1 MALVLSCALVACD
14 KAGTDKTGTD
24 IAADYKVTIHPNNGQ
39 GDIVWDITKEIPTI
53 TKDGFHIAGYFLDAQ
68 LTISTTLESLKA
80 TGITKNIDVYVKWEE
95 HVEATDAAV
104 APTCTEKG
112 LTEGKHCSKCGK
124 ILKAQTE
131 IDALGHDLENH
142 DGQEATCTEKG
153 WKAYVTCKREGCDHT
168 TYEEIPALGHIG
180 GTATCTEQAVCER
193 CNEKY
198 GNALGHNYGDL
209 IPKTEPTCSATGTEA
224 HYKCS
229 VCNKV
234 FKEDELKTETTLDDL
249 TIAIN
254 PTAHNF
260 GNWIKNEGADTHT
273 RVCSFNSEHT
283 ETENCHGGTATCTEQ
298 AVCEKCNAK
307 YGKALGHNYQGGVCT
322 RCGTERASEGLEYSL
337 NSDGNGYTVTGIGT
351 CTDTELVIPSK
362 HNSKPVTSIGY
373 EAFRGCTGLTSIT
386 IPNSVTNIDYAFSNC
401 RNLSNIYYTGDI
413 KGWCEIDGLRYLMRS
428 SYGSYTHTLYIDGIK
443 VEGDLVIPDSVTSI
457 GDGAFLGCTGLTS
470 ITIPNRVTSIGD
482 DAFYGCSRLTNIT
495 IPDSVTN
502 IGMSAFDNTAWYY
515 SQPYYGTIYL
525 GKVAYG
531 YKGIM
536 PDNTTITLKEGTLGI
551 AEGAFSRCDGLT
563 NIILPDGLITIGDSA
578 FGNGLTSIV
587 IPNSVTTLGDYAF
600 SGCKNLTSVTIGN
613 GVTSLGDGVF
623 ESCKSL
629 TSITIPASVTNIS
642 LYAFPFC
649 SGLKNIN
656 VAKGNPKYHSNG
668 NCLIETESKTLVLG
682 CQTSVIPTNGSV
694 TKIGDVSFWGCESL
708 TNISIPDCITSI
720 GIGAF
725 VYCKGL
731 TSITIPASVTSI
743 ADNAFLGCS
752 GLSSITVAKNNA
764 KYHSDG
770 NCLIDTENKTLMSGC
785 KNSIIPSD
793 GSVTSIGYYAFYNC
807 TGLTS
812 ITIPDSVTSI
822 DKRAFSGCTGLTS
835 VTIPGSVTSIGYY
848 AFYNCTGLTSI
859 TIPDSVTS
867 IDKRAF
873 SGCTG
878 LTSVTIPGSVT
889 SIGEYAFAG
898 CYKLVEVYNKSSLS
912 ITAGSE
918 ENGYVA
924 YYAKNIYTEEG
935 KSKLTTDENGYV
947 IYTDGDEKILV
958 AYLGTETELT
968 LPAYI
973 TQIYNYAFRDCTG
986 LTSVTIP
993 NSVTSI
999 GSEAFDNCTG
1009 LTSIEIPDSVTS
1021 IGYDTFYGCTEL
1033 TSITGSATN
1042 VGTVAKQAK
1051 PTSFTVNITSGT
1063 SISDSAFRDC
1073 TGLTS
1078 ITIPDSV
1085 TSIGNYAFQDCYK
1098 LQDIYITGIAAW
1110 CNISGLDNLM
1120 RYGTSNKN
1128 LYINNELATSITIPN
1143 GVTAIPS
1150 SAFRGCTGLMSIT
1163 IGNGVTSI
1171 GSSAFSGCTNLTS
1184 ISIPDSVTSIGN
1196 SAFSGCSGLTSI
1208 KIPDNV
1214 TSIGDNAFAFCT
1226 GLTSVIIGS
1235 GVTSIGNSAFSG
1247 CSGLTS
1253 IKIPDNVTSIGDS
1266 AFSGCSSLET
1276 ITIPF
1281 VGASETASKGY
1292 DQVFGYIFG
1301 YTTSRSSSSVS
1312 GATYQYYDGFKYYHY
1327 YIPSSI
1333 KSVIITR
1340 GNIQSYAFKNCTGL
1354 TSITIPDSVTSI
1366 GKYAFYGC
1374 TGLASIIVEDGNAKY
1389 HSDGNCLIETESKTL
1404 IFGCKTSVIPSDGSV
1419 TSIGSEAFYN
1429 CTGLTSIEIPDNV
1442 TSIGD
1447 NAFAF
1452 CTGLTSVIIGSGV
1465 TSIGEYAFGGCIG
1478 LASIYYTGDVAGWCG
1493 ISGLDSLMSSSL
1505 TLYISDKKV
1514 EGELIIPDSVTS
1526 IGNSAFDG
1534 CTGLTS
1540 VVIPNS
1546 VTSIGHNAFYGCSG
1560 LTSITI
1566 PDSVTSIGNG
1576 AFWGCTGLTSIIVE
1590 NGNAKYHSDGN
1601 CLIETESKTLIFG
1614 CKTSV
1619 IPSDGS
1625 VTSIGS
1631 EAFYN
1636 CTGLTSVTIGNGVT
1650 NIGGYAFYGCS
1661 GLTSITI
1668 PGSVTSIGEGAFVYC
1683 TGLTS
1688 VTIPDSVTSIGVG
1701 VFAGCTGLSN
1711 IKFNGTIA
1719 QWNAISKGSYWKDS
1733 VPATQVV
1740 CKDGTTSI

>member
-14 KAGTDKTGTD
+14 KAGTNKIGTD

-39 GDIVWDITKEIPTI
+39 SDIVWDITKAIPTI
-53 TKDGFHIAGYFLDAQ
+53 TKDGYHIAGCFLDAQ
-68 LTISTTLESLKA
+68 LTTSTTLESLK
-80 TGITKNIDVYVKWEE
+80 TTELTKNIDVYVKWEA
-95 HVEATDAAV
+95 HVETTDAAV
-104 APTCTEKG
+104 EPTCTEKG

-124 ILKAQTE
+124 ILTAQTE

-142 DGQEATCTEKG
+142 DGQDATCTEKGWKEYVTCKREGCKHTTYEEIPALGHTGGTATCTEQAVCERCNEKYGNPLGHDLEHHAGQPATCTEKCWEEYVTCKREGCTYTTYQEIDALGHDLETHNGQEATCTEKG

-168 TYEEIPALGHIG
+168 TYEEIPALGHTG

-209 IPKTEPTCSATGTEA
+209 ISKIEPTCSATGTEA

-234 FKEDELKTETTLDDL
+234 FKDDEHKTETTLDDL

-254 PTAHNF
+254 PDAHNF

-273 RVCSFNSEHT
+273 RVCSFNSEHS

-307 YGKALGHNYQGGVCT
+307 YGKALGHDYQGGVCT
-322 RCGTERASEGLEYSL
+322 RCGTERASEGIEYSL

-362 HNSKPVTSIGY
+362 HNSKPVTSIGRN
-373 EAFRGCTGLTSIT
+373 AFDDCSQLTSIT

-413 KGWCEIDGLRYLMRS
+413 KGWCEIDGLYSLMQR
-428 SYGSYTHTLYIDGIK
+428 SYGYTRTLYIDGIK

-457 GDGAFLGCTGLTS
+457 GEAAFCGCTGLTS
-470 ITIPNRVTSIGD
+470 ITIPNSVTSIGY

-495 IPDSVTN
+495 IPNSVTN
-502 IGMSAFDNTAWYY
+502 IGRRAFDYTAWYY
-515 SQPYYGTIYL
+515 NQPYYDTIYL

-531 YKGIM
+531 YKGTM

-600 SGCKNLTSVTIGN
+600 SGCRNLTSVTIGN
-613 GVTSLGDGVF
+613 RVTSLGDGVF

-720 GIGAF
+720 GTGAF

-731 TSITIPASVTSI
+731 ASITIPASVTSI
-743 ADNAFLGCS
+743 ADTAFLGCS

-770 NCLIDTENKTLMSGC
+770 NCLIDTESKTLISGC
-785 KNSIIPSD
+785 KNSIIPAD

-812 ITIPDSVTSI
+812 VTLPDSVTSI
-822 DKRAFSGCTGLTS
+822 GKGAFSDCSGLTSITIPDNVTSIGDYAFMDCTGLTS
-835 VTIPGSVTSIGYY
+835 VTIGNSVTSIGNS
-848 AFYNCTGLTSI
+848 AFYNCYRLI
-859 TIPDSVTS
+859 
-867 IDKRAF
+867 
-873 SGCTG
+873 
-878 LTSVTIPGSVT
+878 
-889 SIGEYAFAG
+889 
-898 CYKLVEVYNKSSLS
+898 EVYNKSTLS
-912 ITAGSE
+912 ITAGSSSNE
-918 ENGYVA
+918 YVA
-924 YYAKNIYTEEG
+924 YYAKNVYTNEG
-935 KSKLTTDENGYV
+935 GSKLTTDENGYV
-947 IYTDGDEKILV
+947 IYTEGDEKILV

-973 TQIYNYAFRDCTG
+973 TQIYNYAFHDCTG

-999 GSEAFDNCTG
+999 GSEAFYNCTG

-1021 IGYDTFYGCTEL
+1021 IGDRAFDGCTEL

-1063 SISDSAFRDC
+1063 NIGNSAFSGC

-1085 TSIGNYAFQDCYK
+1085 TSIGNYAFY
-1098 LQDIYITGIAAW
+1098 
-1110 CNISGLDNLM
+1110 
-1120 RYGTSNKN
+1120 
-1128 LYINNELATSITIPN
+1128 
-1143 GVTAIPS
+1143 
-1150 SAFRGCTGLMSIT
+1150 
-1163 IGNGVTSI
+1163 
-1171 GSSAFSGCTNLTS
+1171 
-1184 ISIPDSVTSIGN
+1184 
-1196 SAFSGCSGLTSI
+1196 GCSGLTSVT
-1208 KIPDNV
+1208 IPD
-1214 TSIGDNAFAFCT
+1214 S
-1226 GLTSVIIGS
+1226 
-1235 GVTSIGNSAFSG
+1235 
-1247 CSGLTS
+1247 
-1253 IKIPDNVTSIGDS
+1253 VTSIGDS
-1266 AFSGCSSLET
+1266 AFSGCNNLQNIYITDIAAWCNISGLSKLMGYGSSNKNLYLNNELVT
-1276 ITIPF
+1276 TLIIPGG
-1281 VGASETASKGY
+1281 VTA
-1292 DQVFGYIFG
+1292 
-1301 YTTSRSSSSVS
+1301 
-1312 GATYQYYDGFKYYHY
+1312 
-1327 YIPSSI
+1327 IPSNAFCYCSGLTTIAIPDSVTSI
-1333 KSVIITR
+1333 
-1340 GNIQSYAFKNCTGL
+1340 GNYAFEGCTGL

-1366 GKYAFYGC
+1366 GKSAFSGC
-1374 TGLASIIVEDGNAKY
+1374 SSLESITIPFVGAKAGVTS
-1389 HSDGNCLIETESKTL
+1389 SDTYQYPFGY
-1404 IFGCKTSVIPSDGSV
+1404 IFGTSSYIGGVATNQYYYGSSTSSTTDTTYYIPSSLKSV
-1419 TSIGSEAFYN
+1419 TVTGGNILSRAFYN
-1429 CTGLTSIEIPDNV
+1429 CTGLTGVTIGNSV

-1447 NAFAF
+1447 FAF
-1452 CTGLTSVIIGSGV
+1452 SGCTGLTNI
-1465 TSIGEYAFGGCIG
+1465 T
-1478 LASIYYTGDVAGWCG
+1478 
-1493 ISGLDSLMSSSL
+1493 
-1505 TLYISDKKV
+1505 
-1514 EGELIIPDSVTS
+1514 IPGSVTS
-1526 IGNSAFDG
+1526 IGNY
-1534 CTGLTS
+1534 
-1540 VVIPNS
+1540 
-1546 VTSIGHNAFYGCSG
+1546 AFY
-1560 LTSITI
+1560 
-1566 PDSVTSIGNG
+1566 
-1576 AFWGCTGLTSIIVE
+1576 GCTGLTSIIVDE
-1590 NGNAKYHSDGN
+1590 GNTKYHSAGN
-1601 CLIETESKTLIFG
+1601 CLIETATKTLILG
-1614 CKTSV
+1614 CNTSV
-1619 IPSDGS
+1619 IPTDGS
-1625 VTSIGS
+1625 VTSIGDY
-1631 EAFYN
+1631 AFYK

-1650 NIGGYAFYGCS
+1650 SIGNYAFS
-1661 GLTSITI
+1661 D
-1668 PGSVTSIGEGAFVYC
+1668 C

-1688 VTIPDSVTSIGVG
+1688 VTIGNGVTSIGSWT
-1701 VFAGCTGLSN
+1701 FSHCTGLTS
-1711 IKFNGTIA
+1711 ITFNGTIA
-1719 QWNAISKGSYWKDS
+1719 QWNAISKGESWKYR
-1733 VPATQVV
+1733 VPSTCKVV
-1740 CKDGTTSI
+1740 CTDGTTSI